1 MENCPHCDAPL
12 KPAARF
18 CLACDQ
24 PLDETSRLSV
34 GEPVQVAVGRPLV
47 GMAAVAATLLVV
59 GGIVWG
65 GLAFIHHER
74 TQSRDAVIADVEHG
88 TTLLVDAE
96 AGRSSACRR
105 STGVLA
111 GPAQDVA
118 RQCRAIVG
126 ADPGATVSS
135 IRVDRLDLEG
145 RTGTAR
151 LRATIHDDSGSH
163 TVDRQVDLVH
173 QGRAWRMSWDGRSQI

>member
-1 MENCPHCDAPL
+1 MENCPHCDARL

-18 CLACDQ
+18 CLACDR

-47 GMAAVAATLLVV
+47 GVAAVAGTLLVLGGV
-59 GGIVWG
+59 GWG

-74 TQSRDAVIADVEHG
+74 TRSRDAVIADVEHG
-88 TTLLVDAE
+88 TAFLVDAE
-96 AGRSSACRR
+96 AGHASACQR
-105 STGVLA
+105 STAVLA
-111 GPAQDVA
+111 GPAEDVA
-118 RQCRAIVG
+118 RECRAIVG
-126 ADPGATVSS
+126 EDPGAAVTS
-135 IRVDRLDLEG
+135 IRVDRLELEG

-151 LRATIHDDSGSH
+151 IRATIRDGSGSH
-163 TVDRQVDLVH
+163 TVDRRVDLVH